1 MEHSDKERNNMLE
14 KIKGKLVV
22 SCQALDGEPL
32 HHPMIMAKM
41 ALAAKM
47 GGASAIRS
55 NSVQDIIAIKK
66 EVDLPIIG
74 LYKKTYH
81 DSDVHIT
88 PSKEEVLALIESGCE
103 MIALDATNRHRPNGD
118 TLEDLVQLIHNHH
131 LLAMA
136 DISTLEEGIHAEKIG
151 FDCVSTTLSGYTP
164 YSPQIKGP
172 DFKLVKKCT
181 KFLNI
186 PVIAEGRISETKEL
200 KKILSYHPHA
210 VVIGSAITRPQVIT
224 EKFISVFNEQN

>member
-1 MEHSDKERNNMLE
+1 MLE
-14 KIKGKLVV
+14 QIKGKLVV
-22 SCQALDGEPL
+22 SCQALEGEPL
-32 HHPMIMAKM
+32 HDPNIMAKM

-55 NSVQDIIAIKK
+55 NSVEDIIAIKK
-66 EVDLPIIG
+66 EVDLPVIG
-74 LYKKTYH
+74 LFKKLYD
-81 DSDVHIT
+81 DSEVHIT

-103 MIALDATNRHRPNGD
+103 MIALDATDRHRPNGD
-118 TLEDLVQLIHNHH
+118 QLHELVELIHAHH

-136 DISTLEEGIHAEKIG
+136 DISTLQEGIQAEKLG

-172 DFKLVKKCT
+172 DFKLVKMCMK
-181 KFLNI
+181 KLNI
-186 PVIAEGRISETKEL
+186 PVIAEGRISETREL

-210 VVIGSAITRPQVIT
+210 VVIGSAITRPQIIT
-224 EKFISVFNEQN
+224 EKFVEVFKDAY